1 MRAAPQSRPAFARL
15 QFLAREIRTKN
26 EIPNTF
32 QVARRWECHH
42 KTINRDLDLLRNFF
56 DYPLAYNPAKNC
68 WQLVGSMPEAVL

>member
-1 MRAAPQSRPAFARL
+1 MRAPQSRPAFARL

-56 DYPLAYNPAKNC
+56 DYPLAYNPTTIIVTGKQIGRAH
-68 WQLVGSMPEAVL
+68 V